1 VDVINSTEVRK
12 WDFSSNSI
20 FASVEAFVQRCAELI
35 EICQGQLQFALKGR
49 DNQLPKFGGSRA
61 SEIVGILQ
69 EIKGSFVKL
78 IDKFKANKKDK
89 ILDVK
94 ASNWHEEYNTFKT
107 GVKELDVMYQN
118 VIDFAFK
125 QVATVEQG
133 VNMLEAIA

>member
-1 VDVINSTEVRK
+1 
-12 WDFSSNSI
+12 
-20 FASVEAFVQRCAELI
+20 LI

-61 SEIVGILQ
+61 SEIVGILL

-94 ASNWHEEYNTFKT
+94 ASNWHE
-107 GVKELDVMYQN
+107 
-118 VIDFAFK
+118 
-125 QVATVEQG
+125 
-133 VNMLEAIA
+133 